1 MNLSWFGHSYFL
13 LEFNKKGQESVKVAI
28 DPFSQEIGLKPASL
42 SADLLLIS
50 HNHYDHN
57 NTAVIK
63 GSPFVVN
70 EPGEYELKDVFVK
83 AIPSF
88 HDNKEGKER
97 GSNLIFS
104 IFSENLRL
112 CHLGDLGQSR
122 LTEEQLEVLGTVDI
136 LMIPVGGFYTLEP
149 KDAKE
154 VINQLE
160 PKIVIPMHYALPGL
174 KIKLG
179 SIDDFLKIINQPKP
193 EPLKKLKIQDKD
205 LPTGDGFEVVLLQPL
220 F

>member
-13 LEFNKKGQESVKVAI
+13 LEFNKKGQESVKVVI

-83 AIPSF
+83 AISSF

-122 LTEEQLEVLGTVDI
+122 LNEEQLEALGTVDI

-160 PKIVIPMHYALPGL
+160 PKIIIPMHYALPGL

-205 LPTGDGFEVVLLQPL
+205 LPAGDGFEVVLLQPL
-220 F
+220 S